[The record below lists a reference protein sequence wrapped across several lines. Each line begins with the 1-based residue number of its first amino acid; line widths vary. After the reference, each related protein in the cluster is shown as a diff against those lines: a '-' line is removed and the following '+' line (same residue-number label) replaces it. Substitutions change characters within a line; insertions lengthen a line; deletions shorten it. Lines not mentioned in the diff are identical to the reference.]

1 MYLCKHSENCIWLQG
16 TLKVLSLC
24 TMRLPSSRFESVD
37 LWWPGGHVNAP
48 YTRGVLQFFGTEIA
62 MNKWWR
68 PWVSSSCLIL
78 LGSHH
83 DWYKLSH
90 GAWYTKVT
98 CQDIVGSWFVGWRT
112 CSWSPQ
118 IDTKLFLFE
127 LIRVKKCAANWLIN
141 VWLVGIWSKPLS
153 IVIPYWVCDNDS
165 YPSNQQI
172 NRDVWSFFWFPHACG
187 PISLCSSRE
196 LADCSGWTDW
206 WPRRHWDSPLCDHSQ
221 GDDC

>member
-1 MYLCKHSENCIWLQG
+1 MVYKDCACTVFLERKHHNI
-16 TLKVLSLC
+16 
-24 TMRLPSSRFESVD
+24 
-37 LWWPGGHVNAP
+37 
-48 YTRGVLQFFGTEIA
+48 
-62 MNKWWR
+62 WWR
-68 PWVSSSCLIL
+68 PWVSISCLIL

-90 GAWYTKVT
+90 GAWYTQVT

-118 IDTKLFLFE
+118 IDTKLFLFK

-206 WPRRHWDSPLCDHSQ
+206 WPGRHWDSPLCDHSQ